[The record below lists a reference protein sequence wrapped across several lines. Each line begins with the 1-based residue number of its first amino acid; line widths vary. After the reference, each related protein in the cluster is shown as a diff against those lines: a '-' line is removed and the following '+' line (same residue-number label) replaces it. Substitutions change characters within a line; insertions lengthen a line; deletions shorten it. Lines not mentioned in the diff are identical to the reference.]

1 MSKNIDDDDVINNFL
16 YMLEDSKK
24 PITQVKVKKNLP
36 PIPRSYE
43 PKSDGIHLKVI
54 KRYKLYDEF
63 AKPYDLTN
71 KGFPLGKETGTPY
84 SMSDGYKSV
93 ALVDRVFE
101 NEKEAMQFMRRIV
114 MEKASEKVR

>member
-1 MSKNIDDDDVINNFL
+1 MSKNIDDDVINNFL

-24 PITQVKVKKNLP
+24 PITQV
-36 PIPRSYE
+36 
-43 PKSDGIHLKVI
+43 KSDGIHLKVI